1 MSQQTIFKQI
11 GGFPT
16 FERLVNDFYSRVEAD
31 PELRPVFPA
40 ELEEGKRA
48 QMLFLA
54 QYFGGPDVY
63 SQERG
68 HPRLRMR
75 HAPFTIGQHER
86 DLWLGHMLAAIDA
99 VGIAE
104 PARTEMREYFS
115 RAATFMINKVEPGHP
130 SLKVIKNS

>member
-1 MSQQTIFKQI
+1 MSQQNIFNQI

-16 FERLVNDFYSRVEAD
+16 LERMVSDFYSRVEAD

-40 ELEEGKRA
+40 DMEDGKRA
-48 QMLFLA
+48 QLLFLV

-68 HPRLRMR
+68 QPRLRMR
-75 HAPFTIGQHER
+75 HAPFEIGQRER
-86 DLWLGHMLAAIDA
+86 DLWLKHMLAAIDA
-99 VGIAE
+99 VGIGE

-115 RAATFMINKVEPGHP
+115 RAATFMINKVESSHP
-130 SLKVIKNS
+130 ALKFINNS

>member
-1 MSQQTIFKQI
+1 MSEQTVFQQI

-16 FERLVNDFYSRVEAD
+16 FERLVDEFYRRVEAD

-40 ELEEGKRA
+40 ELEAGKQG

-54 QYFGGPDVY
+54 QYFGGPAIY
-63 SQERG
+63 SEQRG

-75 HAPFTIGQHER
+75 HAPFEIGQRER
-86 DLWLGHMLAAIDA
+86 DLWLGHMLAAIDV

-115 RAATFMINKVEPGHP
+115 RSATFMINKLDPGHP
-130 SLKVIKNS
+130 SLKVIK